1 MGRAI
6 DVDKRLDDLEYK
18 VNEILLILDELGK
31 VNTTQE
37 HIDLHEETK
46 TEKTNDEGSVK
57 VITNLIVENQVSQN
71 EILKTQRVLS
81 NYIGFKKDNEKFKKY
96 LEELNGR
103 TDKESSKRSPS
114 EK

>member
-37 HIDLHEETK
+37 HIDLHEATK
-46 TEKTNDEGSVK
+46 EEKTNDEGDGKSSGK
-57 VITNLIVENQVSQN
+57 
-71 EILKTQRVLS
+71 S
-81 NYIGFKKDNEKFKKY
+81 NKRKSASKAKPNKDT
-96 LEELNGR
+96 G
-103 TDKESSKRSPS
+103 SSK
-114 EK
+114 